1 MNWRNFTRG
10 LSLITLIFGGLTLL
24 LTIFTSPDQGPFTI
38 ILYYV
43 SVFFFTMG
51 LSSLVLFLYRK
62 WWTHN
67 EVIFGNVKTS
77 VRQGFLMAFFV
88 VSILALSSMNL
99 LTWWD
104 ASILAISFLLIDLFF
119 RVRS

>member
-10 LSLITLIFGGLTLL
+10 LSISTLIFGGLLL
-24 LTIFTSPDQGPFTI
+24 GLTIFVSPDSGPVTI

-43 SVFFFTMG
+43 SLFFFVMG
-51 LSSLVLFLYRK
+51 VSALFLFLYRK

-67 EVIFGNVKTS
+67 EVIFSNVKTS
-77 VRQGFLMAFFV
+77 IRQGFLFSAFV
-88 VSILALSSMNL
+88 CSILALSSMGL

-104 ASILAISFLLIDLFF
+104 GLILAISFVLIELFF
-119 RVRS
+119 KVRN